1 MSRSL
6 KSSRLNW
13 RGARE
18 KVRGNKIAFWVGNKD
33 HFSGDRV
40 INPKA
45 ESGLGAFRGNEG
57 RPITQ
62 ALGVS
67 RSGRLIKEEKPNPW
81 PI

>member
-18 KVRGNKIAFWVGNKD
+18 KARCNKIAFWVGNKD

-45 ESGLGAFRGNEG
+45 KSVFGAFRGNEG

-62 ALGVS
+62 GLGFS
-67 RSGRLIKEEKPNPW
+67 RSGRPIKEEKPNLW

>member
-18 KVRGNKIAFWVGNKD
+18 KARGNKIAFRVGNKD
-33 HFSGDRV
+33 QFSGDRV

-45 ESGLGAFRGNEG
+45 ELGLGGLPR
-57 RPITQ
+57 Q
-62 ALGVS
+62 
-67 RSGRLIKEEKPNPW
+67 
-81 PI
+81 